1 MAKGQMN
8 FPQVWPG
15 WVFNTGIITIFNTTQ
30 ISFKYAFKHINVLST
45 TVSFL
50 LENADY

>member
-1 MAKGQMN
+1 MN

-15 WVFNTGIITIFNTTQ
+15 WVFNTGIITIFNTIQ

>member
-1 MAKGQMN
+1 MN

-15 WVFNTGIITIFNTTQ
+15 WVFNTGIITIFNPK

-45 TVSFL
+45 TVSVL

>member
-1 MAKGQMN
+1 MN

-15 WVFNTGIITIFNTTQ
+15 WVFNTGIITIIITIFNTTQ
-30 ISFKYAFKHINVLST
+30 ISFKYAFKHINVLSA